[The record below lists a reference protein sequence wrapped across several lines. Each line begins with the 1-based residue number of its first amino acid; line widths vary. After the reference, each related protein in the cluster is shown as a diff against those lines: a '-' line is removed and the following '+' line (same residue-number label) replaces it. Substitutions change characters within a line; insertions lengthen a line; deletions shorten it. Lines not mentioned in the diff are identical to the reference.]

1 MTKKNNQ
8 QKNWLL
14 SLVKHGY
21 ITLGVGILLFCGVG
35 GAVDSNRALAKDDLP
50 KIAQSSTTNKE
61 KADSIVAEGMEL
73 YRQGTADSLRQAIKK
88 WEEALS
94 LYQMVGD
101 RGGEATT
108 LNNIGAVYR
117 ALGEKQKALNFYNQ
131 ALPLYRAVGDRGGEA
146 VTLNNIGLVYSDLG
160 EKQKALEFFNQALPI
175 RRAVGDRG
183 GEATTLTNIGAVYD
197 ALGEKQK
204 ALNFYNQALPIF
216 RAVGD
221 YSGEAATLNNIGGV
235 YNALGEKQKALEF
248 FNQVLPLSRTV
259 GNRGGEATTLNN
271 IGNVYNA
278 LGEKQKALEFYNQA
292 LPLSSAVGDRGVE
305 ATTLNNIGNV
315 YDALGEKQ
323 KALEFYNQAL
333 PLSSAVGDRD
343 GEAGTLHNIG
353 SVYSALGEKQKALEF
368 FNQALPIRRAVGDRG
383 GEATTLHNI
392 GSVYSALGEKQKAL
406 EFYNQA
412 LPLSSA
418 VGDRDGEAGT
428 LNNIGAVYDD
438 LGAKQK
444 ALDFY
449 NQALPLRRAVGDRGG
464 EAGTLNNIGLV
475 HDALGE
481 KQKALEFFNQALPL
495 LRVVGDLSGQAVT
508 LNNIGFVYRDTK
520 RPMEAIK
527 NFEQSAHLILKL
539 RSGVGKDNRQ
549 TFLENEQGKAVVLID
564 LLIDQKQ
571 PERAFEWA
579 NLATVADLADYSRL
593 VNAKVTNPEAQTAID
608 KWNQKNLRL
617 ESLRKDLQQKF
628 SSQLSQ
634 QVNKLQEELYQ
645 EAETI
650 RKRFPEVA
658 DLFET
663 KPTDITQLRAN
674 IPTGTTV
681 IQPVILSNNIALF
694 VLTKDNLKVIKVPL
708 PAQLDDSLTK
718 TYNAITKSDS
728 IDFLD
733 RLQPLYDLLI
743 RPIEAEIQATKPKQ
757 ISIIATGKLRYIPFE
772 ALHDGNEYLIEKYP
786 INYLTRLSSRSLQAK
801 TTATPVSAK
810 KILAFGNPIP
820 KPPLALN
827 GAEAEVKSIIS
838 IFPGSE
844 AFINNQAT
852 LNTFKTQIPRFSIL
866 HLATHGCFQKGGCP
880 KLGLE
885 ENVLLFADKRFNIQD
900 AALLGLQ
907 NVELITLS
915 ACQTAL
921 QTESNGEEISGV
933 AYLFERAG
941 SKAVIASLWSAAD
954 EDTRKI
960 MEQFYQ
966 NIKKGMRKDEA
977 LRQAKLSQIDS
988 PPFYWSPFVLI
999 GDGR

>member
-35 GAVDSNRALAKDDLP
+35 GVVDSNRALAKDDLP

-61 KADSIVAEGMEL
+61 KADSIIAEGMKL
-73 YRQGTADSLRQAIKK
+73 YQQGTADSLRQAIKK

-101 RGGEATT
+101 RRVEATTLNNIGLVYSNLGEKQKALEFYNQALPIVRAVGDRRVEAITLNNIGAVYDDLGEKQKALEFYNQALPIVRAVGDRRVEATTLNNIGLVYDDLGKKQKALEFYNQALPILRAVGDRGGEATT
-108 LNNIGAVYR
+108 LNNIGAVYSN
-117 ALGEKQKALNFYNQ
+117 LGEKQKALEFYNQ
-131 ALPLYRAVGDRGGEA
+131 ALPIVRAVGDRGGEA
-146 VTLNNIGLVYSDLG
+146 TTLNNIGLVYDNLGEKQKALEFYNQALPILRAVGDRGGEATTLNNIGAVYDDLG
-160 EKQKALEFFNQALPI
+160 EKQKALEFINQALPI

-183 GEATTLTNIGAVYD
+183 GEATTLTNIGFVYD
-197 ALGEKQK
+197 
-204 ALNFYNQALPIF
+204 
-216 RAVGD
+216 D
-221 YSGEAATLNNIGGV
+221 
-235 YNALGEKQKALEF
+235 
-248 FNQVLPLSRTV
+248 
-259 GNRGGEATTLNN
+259 
-271 IGNVYNA
+271 

-292 LPLSSAVGDRGVE
+292 LPIFRAVGDRGGE
-305 ATTLNNIGNV
+305 ATTLSNIGAV

-333 PLSSAVGDRD
+333 PILRAVGDCG
-343 GEAGTLHNIG
+343 GEATTLTNIG
-353 SVYSALGEKQKALEF
+353 SVYSDLGEKQKA
-368 FNQALPIRRAVGDRG
+368 Q
-383 GEATTLHNI
+383 
-392 GSVYSALGEKQKAL
+392 

-412 LPLSSA
+412 LPIL
-418 VGDRDGEAGT
+418 
-428 LNNIGAVYDD
+428 
-438 LGAKQK
+438 
-444 ALDFY
+444 
-449 NQALPLRRAVGDRGG
+449 RAVGDRSG
-464 EAGTLNNIGLV
+464 EATT
-475 HDALGE
+475 
-481 KQKALEFFNQALPL
+481 FY
-495 LRVVGDLSGQAVT
+495 
-508 LNNIGFVYRDTK
+508 NIGFVYRDTK

-527 NFEQSAHLILKL
+527 YFEQSVDLILKL

-549 TFLENEQGKAVVLID
+549 TFLENRQDPVVALVD
-564 LLIDQKQ
+564 LLIDEKQ

-593 VNAKVTNPEAQTAID
+593 IDAKVPNPEAQTAID

-617 ESLRKDLQQKF
+617 KNLRKDLQQKF

-634 QVNKLQEELYQ
+634 QVNKLQEEVSQ

-650 RKRFPEVA
+650 GKRFVEAA
-658 DLFET
+658 DLFESN
-663 KPTDITQLRAN
+663 PTDIAQLQAN
-674 IPTGTTV
+674 IPAGTTV
-681 IQPVILSNNIALF
+681 IQPVLLTEGTKIPNTIALF
-694 VLTKDNLKVIKVPL
+694 VITKNKLKVIKVPIDIAKFDNL
-708 PAQLDDSLTK
+708 LKNTSAS
-718 TYNAITKSDS
+718 ITKFDS
-728 IDFLD
+728 ENYLD
-733 RLQPLYDLLI
+733 SLQPLYDLLI

-786 INYLTRLSSRSLQAK
+786 ISYLTRLSSRSLQAK
-801 TTATPVSAK
+801 TTATP

-820 KPPLALN
+820 TGKLALKDT
-827 GAEAEVKSIIS
+827 EEEVKSVIK

-844 AFINNQAT
+844 MFINSQAT
-852 LNTFKTQIPRFSIL
+852 LDTFKTQASRFSYL
-866 HLATHGCFQKGGCP
+866 LLATHGCFQKDGCCLP
-880 KLGLE
+880 TSKDCRKPDRVDLKP
-885 ENVLLFADKRFNIQD
+885 NTILFADKEYNIAD

-941 SKAVIASLWSAAD
+941 SKAVIASLWSV
-954 EDTRKI
+954 ESSTTKEI

-988 PPFYWSPFVLI
+988 PPFFWSPFVLI